1 MRGWYGNSNGTE
13 GGRLKRKARRWKDE
27 GLDDLRMMMKR
38 VLLFLLYF
46 LGAVRVFLGKQR
58 CGLHVTG
65 GVRACVR
72 AGTLHAIVA
81 GC

>member
-1 MRGWYGNSNGTE
+1 MKFR
-13 GGRLKRKARRWKDE
+13 RLENDDE
-27 GLDDLRMMMKR
+27 TCASFF
-38 VLLFLLYF
+38 VVYI
-46 LGAVRVFLGKQR
+46 LGAVRVFLGRQR

-72 AGTLHAIVA
+72 AGTLHAIIA